1 MSRIVEDISVII
13 PAYNEGPR
21 ILSTIRETV
30 KILNQHG
37 IGFEVIVV
45 DDGSSDNTYK
55 EVLRF
60 RKLGNVKCLR
70 YEKNTGKGHAIKKG
84 FQLSKGR
91 LITFID
97 ADMDLHPVQI
107 PLFLE
112 YMRKYQADMVVG
124 SKRHPRS
131 RVTYPWTRK
140 MLSLA
145 YRLVIKMLFNLSVK
159 DTQVGLKLIKREIL
173 ERALPVMEVERYAFD
188 LELMVIA
195 NSYGYRI
202 VEAPIML
209 DFKKPFARIRVK
221 DIYTIF
227 LNTLSVFY
235 RLRIKR
241 YDGVR
246 NER

>member
-1 MSRIVEDISVII
+1 MVEDISVIV

-21 ILSTIRETV
+21 IMNTIRETV

-45 DDGSSDNTYK
+45 DDGSSDNTYQ
-55 EVLRF
+55 EALRSK
-60 RKLGNVKCLR
+60 KLGDVKCLR
-70 YEKNTGKGHAIKKG
+70 YEKNTGKGHAIKRG
-84 FQLSKGR
+84 FQSSRGR

-107 PLFLE
+107 PLFIE
-112 YMRKYQADMVVG
+112 YMKKYRADMVVG

-131 RVTYPWTRK
+131 RVTYPWSRK

-159 DTQVGLKLIKREIL
+159 DTQVGLKLMKREIL

-195 NSYGYRI
+195 NRYGYRI
-202 VEAPIML
+202 VEAPILL
-209 DFKKPFARIRVK
+209 DFKFRFGKIRSD
-221 DIYTIF
+221 DIFKIF
-227 LNTLSVFY
+227 LDTFSIFY
-235 RLRIKR
+235 RIHTYKFRR
-241 YDGVR
+241 M
-246 NER
+246 

>member
-1 MSRIVEDISVII
+1 MSRMVEDISVIV

-21 ILSTIRETV
+21 ILNTIRETV
-30 KILNQHG
+30 KILKQHG

-45 DDGSSDNTYK
+45 DDGSSDDTYK
-55 EVLRF
+55 EALRS
-60 RKLGNVKCLR
+60 RKLGDIKCLR
-70 YEKNTGKGHAIKKG
+70 YEKNTGKGHAIKRG
-84 FQLSKGR
+84 FQLSKGI

-107 PLFLE
+107 PPFIE
-112 YMRKYQADMVVG
+112 YMKKYQADMVVG

-131 RVTYPWTRK
+131 RVSYPWTRK

-159 DTQVGLKLIKREIL
+159 DTQVGLKLMKREIL

-195 NSYGYRI
+195 NRYGYRI

-209 DFKKPFARIRVK
+209 DFRKPFAKIGAR

-227 LNTLSVFY
+227 MNTLSVFY
-235 RLRIKR
+235 RLRTKR